1 MDQKTKSWTQEANT
15 TFDNRKKREGK
26 SKAVVVDDDDDDDEE
41 EEEEE
46 EEEELQDN
54 HNIKQVENGSK
65 WTFRPD
71 QEHEHEHN
79 QGISK

>member
-1 MDQKTKSWTQEANT
+1 M
-15 TFDNRKKREGK
+15 
-26 SKAVVVDDDDDDDEE
+26 DDDDDDDEE